1 MFSLLGLLYGLMGLT
16 LGACLGHLITFS
28 RYSMERV
35 AFEKWRA
42 GYVADESV
50 VEVSHFHGEFV
61 LRLDK
66 QDLDG
71 FIDEDIAPKPRSKET
86 DFVKVYVTKKSVQ
99 VYAVILLIFLGITLI
114 GLHRLFD
121 VGRMREIEFILTAA
135 LLFFAVFGPFM
146 GMTTLQ
152 TLLEGQAENSDEPLL
167 EFTPEGLTCHSA
179 ICGNVQQILWADIIA
194 FKPILPSF
202 GIRVSVEVKYKR
214 LEDINPIASRYTINV
229 LDLELTECLD
239 LLEFYTGL
247 EADPI

>member
-1 MFSLLGLLYGLMGLT
+1 MFSLIGLLYGLMGLT

-86 DFVKVYVTKKSVQ
+86 
-99 VYAVILLIFLGITLI
+99 FLGITLI

-202 GIRVSVEVKYKR
+202 GIRVSVEIKYKR
-214 LEDINPIASRYTINV
+214 PEDINPIASRYTVNV